1 MAALLGMAL
10 LSRRRGWPWHSK
22 RHKSHD
28 ETRPKQHKAKK
39 LSTSVPAC
47 ALCERCARL
56 DLESMFTRE
65 TIEQALGPLANFS
78 TVGCGFCRVI
88 SDAIAATFGE
98 GWDVRK
104 LCEAVEAEDEKDE
117 GERGRG
123 PRLFMQSRSPMTVRG
138 ADGVEHP
145 QPRLLLAVD
154 EIPRELEADKTVVN
168 KEVARVKD
176 RHIIGEIECIPDL
189 DVPLSILADTY
200 VTRRE
205 VQSYA
210 DADLAKEWLAECE
223 SHKHSQSEADHRSDY
238 LFQSPGFRLIDAEE
252 ECLVQEA
259 EKRDYTALSYVWGGL
274 PTVLRPDPDS
284 DTKPILLTTKD
295 NVESL
300 SKPGGLSPQN
310 VEESGGRIPSTVR
323 DAMDFTRQLG
333 MRYLWVDTLCIIQDD
348 PEDAGR
354 LIAAMDD
361 VYANATATLIAAS
374 GTDADAG
381 LPGVSPRSLT
391 SQSPIKIPLPADQG
405 FLNLSTCLPSLSE
418 EVRAAKWHTR
428 GWTFQEQ
435 ALSRRCLYFTP
446 TEMFYSCSGA
456 QLREGYAVEEQEC
469 QVEMRTGPPWWTRNL
484 RKDPDPGPYRYL
496 GDGRKLGGA
505 EYQDAVQDYMRKD
518 LTYGDD
524 ILNAFEG
531 VFNKFSQGDRDDRL
545 SIKKTQG
552 IPAHLLYLGL
562 LWFPSEEATKRPV
575 IAKKTEGA
583 LPHFSSWSW

>member
-10 LSRRRGWPWHSK
+10 LARRRGWPWQGKS
-22 RHKSHD
+22 RHKSQD
-28 ETRPKQHKAKK
+28 DARQKPHKAKK
-39 LSTSVPAC
+39 LSTSGPVC
-47 ALCERCARL
+47 TLCDRCSRL

-65 TIEQALGPLANFS
+65 TVEQALGPLVNFAV
-78 TVGCGFCRVI
+78 VGCGFCTLI
-88 SDAIAATFGE
+88 SDAIGYTFGE
-98 GWDVRK
+98 EWNTQK
-104 LCEAVEAEDEKDE
+104 LCEALEEAPK
-117 GERGRG
+117 
-123 PRLFMQSRSPMTVRG
+123 LFMQSRSPMTVRT
-138 ADGVEHP
+138 ADGPVEHP
-145 QPRLLLAVD
+145 QPRLLLAID
-154 EIPRELEADKTVVN
+154 KIPEELEQEQVVVN
-168 KEVARVKD
+168 KEVTRVKD

-205 VQSYA
+205 VQSCV

-223 SHKHSQSEADHRSDY
+223 SHKHSKSQGDNHGDY
-238 LFQSPGFRLIDAEE
+238 LFRNSGFRLINAEE
-252 ECLVQEA
+252 ECLVQET
-259 EKRDYTALSYVWGGL
+259 ENRDYIALSYVWGGI
-274 PTVLRPDPDS
+274 PTTLHNDEGS
-284 DTKPILLTTKD
+284 DVKPVLLTTKD

-300 SKPGGLSPQN
+300 SKPGGLSSSK
-310 VEESGGRIPSTVR
+310 VEESGARIPNTVH
-323 DAMDFTRQLG
+323 DAMEFTRQLG

-348 PEDAGR
+348 LEDKGR
-354 LIAAMDD
+354 LIATMDD
-361 VYANATATLIAAS
+361 VYANASATLIAAA

-381 LPGVSPRSLT
+381 LPGVRPRFLT
-391 SQSPIKIPLPADQG
+391 SQTPVKIPLPADQG
-405 FLNLSTCLPSLSE
+405 FLNLSICLPSLSE
-418 EVRAAKWHTR
+418 QVRAAKWHTR

-446 TEMFYSCSGA
+446 TELYFSCSGA

-469 QVEMRTGPPWWTRNL
+469 QVEIRTGPPWWTRNL
-484 RKDPDPGPYRYL
+484 RRDPDPGPYRYL
-496 GDGRKLGGA
+496 GDGRHLGGM

-531 VFNKFSQGDRDDRL
+531 VFNKFSGGDKDARL

-562 LWFPSEEATKRPV
+562 LWFPLEEATKRPD
-575 IAKKTEGA
+575 ITKPKEGA